1 MADRSRT
8 RRSPPAASWPPRR
21 FARADDGAVAV
32 EFAFV
37 IIPFLMIVF
46 AIFELGLVFLVSLTL
61 ENSLATVDRRIRTG
75 EFQNAT
81 RESYY
86 AAVCQEMSWLGA
98 ACGTA
103 LTVDVQV
110 MPSFTDTAKPP
121 APDLE
126 KPCFD
131 PGGPNSI
138 ILVRAYYSWPV
149 ITPLLGDAVAGSG
162 GDRKITSAAVFQNE
176 PYSDTPVPI
185 KCPAAAPA
193 P

>member
-8 RRSPPAASWPPRR
+8 RRSSPAASRPLRR
-21 FARADDGAVAV
+21 FARADDGAAAV

-75 EFQNAT
+75 ELQNAT

-98 ACGTA
+98 GCSSA

-110 MPSFTDTAKPP
+110 MPSF
-121 APDLE
+121 
-126 KPCFD
+126 
-131 PGGPNSI
+131 
-138 ILVRAYYSWPV
+138 
-149 ITPLLGDAVAGSG
+149 
-162 GDRKITSAAVFQNE
+162 
-176 PYSDTPVPI
+176 
-185 KCPAAAPA
+185 
-193 P
+193 